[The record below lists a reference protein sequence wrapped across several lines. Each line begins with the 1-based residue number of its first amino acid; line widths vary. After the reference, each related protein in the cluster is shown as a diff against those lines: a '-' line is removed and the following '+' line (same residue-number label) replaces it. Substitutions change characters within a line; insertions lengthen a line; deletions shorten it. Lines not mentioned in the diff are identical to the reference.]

1 MNVKGY
7 SIWYFLVSCLFTII
21 LISNCNSDE
30 PIADIDNLRVE
41 LPCQGEGTAPVNCAT
56 GESVSSSTTVNG
68 DEGVTYDVT
77 VRIRG
82 IVEQKTYVDYT
93 NEDGMW
99 IEGGTPDDGSFNIF
113 MLEISSPAQTF
124 YLNSGES
131 GIDQCFPVDVQKTI
145 VMDNGTTV
153 ELTADA
159 GGDGLST
166 KNIDE
171 NDDPIVVPGIPP
183 APDPFEG
190 QFLQLDVI
198 GIEVHE

>member
-1 MNVKGY
+1 MKVKGY
-7 SIWYFLVSCLFTII
+7 SICFFLVFCVFTII
-21 LISNCNSDE
+21 LILSCNSDG

-41 LPCQGEGTAPVNCAT
+41 LPCLSEGSAPVNCT
-56 GESVSSSTTVNG
+56 TEESVSSSTTVNG
-68 DEGVTYDVT
+68 DEGVSYDVT

-82 IVEQKTYVDYT
+82 VVEQKTYVNYT
-93 NEDGMW
+93 NKDGMW
-99 IEGGTPDDGSFNIF
+99 IEGGTPDDSSFNIF

-124 YLNSGES
+124 YLNLGKSGV
-131 GIDQCFPVDVQKTI
+131 DQCSPVDVQKTI
-145 VMDNGTTV
+145 VIDNGATV
-153 ELTADA
+153 ELSADA

-166 KNIDE
+166 KNMDE

-198 GIEVHE
+198 NIEVHE